1 MKRIA
6 MILALLGTMLGAG
19 MVQAG
24 DIVVASWNIQRLGHG
39 EQKSFP
45 ALAAIAS
52 KADLLAIQEVMNE
65 EGLMR
70 LVGALEEHTGESWGH
85 LVSHAIGSSNYKEMY
100 AFLWRESAVEYSGGA
115 VVYLDHHDHFIRE
128 PFSAT
133 FTSRI
138 DGTQLALSTIHVLFG
153 KSVSDRLPEIQQLDD
168 YFVWLQETYPG
179 MPLVLAGDF
188 NLDSDHP
195 AWAPLKAH
203 AQPLITQ
210 GATTLSEIDGRYA
223 NRYDN
228 LWVEHGTALPIR
240 DAGIIEFPKLL
251 GWSHSKSRR
260 HVSDHAPIYMVLGD
274 ARLDGGGLQVD
285 APASAV
291 TAAPAPPAISLDGPV
306 RGNRK
311 SKIYHRPDCP
321 SYDRVGQ
328 ANRVPF
334 PSAHA
339 AQIEGYRLAR
349 NCP

>member
-1 MKRIA
+1 MV
-6 MILALLGTMLGAG
+6 LVLLGSMLVGSF
-19 MVQAG
+19 VQAG

-70 LVGALEEHTGESWGH
+70 LKGALEKHTGESWGH
-85 LVSHAIGSSNYKEMY
+85 LVSHAIGSTRYKEMY

-115 VVYLDHHDHFIRE
+115 VVYLDRHDHFIRE

-133 FTSRI
+133 FTSRS
-138 DGTQLALSTIHVLFG
+138 DGTRLALSTIHVLFG
-153 KSVSDRLPEIQQLDD
+153 KSVADRLPEIQALDD

-179 MPLVLAGDF
+179 MPVVLAGDF
-188 NLDSDHP
+188 NLPDDHP
-195 AWAPLKAH
+195 AWAPLKVH
-203 AQPLITQ
+203 ARPLVTQ

-240 DAGIIEFPKLL
+240 DAGIIDFPRLL
-251 GWSHSKSRR
+251 GWTHSKSRR
-260 HVSDHAPIYMVLGD
+260 HVSDHAPVYMVLGN
-274 ARLDGGGLQVD
+274 ASLDRGKLQVAEL
-285 APASAV
+285 APEPVAGLASPSVNAGG
-291 TAAPAPPAISLDGPV
+291 AV
-306 RGNRK
+306 RGNRN

-321 SYDRVGQ
+321 SYNRVGE

-334 PSAHA
+334 PSAQA
-339 AQIEGYRLAR
+339 AQSAGYRLAG